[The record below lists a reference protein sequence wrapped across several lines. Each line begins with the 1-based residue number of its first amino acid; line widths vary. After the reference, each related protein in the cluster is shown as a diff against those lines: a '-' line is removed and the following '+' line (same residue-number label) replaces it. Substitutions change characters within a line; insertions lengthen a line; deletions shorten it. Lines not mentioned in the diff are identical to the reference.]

1 MVGSN
6 QLKYH
11 EISHLIQLQTLGF
24 GLGPVAMLEN
34 PSAVAVPRRELFEGF
49 FEGLP
54 RARLRV
60 QNLTDQ
66 QTSLHTVD

>member
-1 MVGSN
+1 
-6 QLKYH
+6 
-11 EISHLIQLQTLGF
+11 
-24 GLGPVAMLEN
+24 MLEN